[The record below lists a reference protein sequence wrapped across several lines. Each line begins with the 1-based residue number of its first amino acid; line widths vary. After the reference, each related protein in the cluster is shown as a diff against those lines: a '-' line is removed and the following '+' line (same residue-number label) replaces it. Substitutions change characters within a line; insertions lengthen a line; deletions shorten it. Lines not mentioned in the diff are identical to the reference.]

1 MKGRQSI
8 SVSFN
13 RLALAATIGALMYA
27 APALA
32 KKEPPANAMPL
43 SKIIQ
48 SIEQQGELAYFDEVE
63 WDSDGYWEV
72 EYYAKD
78 GSKRKVKI
86 DPVSGEVRR

>member
-1 MKGRQSI
+1 MKTTERI
-8 SVSFN
+8 SLSLN
-13 RLALAATIGALMYA
+13 RAALAAALGAFMYA

-32 KKEPPANAMPL
+32 QKPPANAMPL

-48 SIEQQGELAYFDEVE
+48 TIEQQGELEYFDEIE

-86 DPVSGEVRR
+86 DPVSGEIRR